1 MIYVMS
7 DLHGE
12 YKKFNAM
19 LKKINFTDR
28 DELFILGDIIDR
40 GPEPIKILKQIM
52 DMSNV
57 YPLLGNHEVMA
68 YDVLKKLSVAIT
80 DAIFDRHITEN
91 VMMDIIE
98 WQQNG
103 GSVTMQQF
111 YQLSIE
117 DREKVLNYLEE
128 FYQFEAIDVGIK
140 TYFLV
145 HAGLGNFTPEKKI
158 SQYTLE
164 ELVFMTPDYEKQYF
178 SDNDIYI
185 VCGHTPTK
193 AICNEWKIYHS
204 HNNICIDCG
213 AHFNGKLACLCL
225 DTLEEFYI

>member
-145 HAGLGNFTPEKKI
+145 HAGLGNFTPEKKKPI
-158 SQYTLE
+158 
-164 ELVFMTPDYEKQYF
+164 YF
-178 SDNDIYI
+178 RRTC
-185 VCGHTPTK
+185 V
-193 AICNEWKIYHS
+193 
-204 HNNICIDCG
+204 
-213 AHFNGKLACLCL
+213 L
-225 DTLEEFYI
+225 